1 MKVLKCYFQGI
12 KRATSEGKLVWLL
25 WLVNVL
31 FASLIYFQFS
41 DYMNQVLSRS
51 AAAENF
57 LKTFDMNTFFEL
69 LAHNGEKLNAIVS
82 LAILLL
88 IGYIFASVFLNGGIL
103 FTLINPWKTEKRRRL
118 APLFFEGGGK
128 FFGRFLRLL
137 IYSLIL
143 WLGVIIVNL
152 IFHIILTPITKGGT
166 NEVLMFYLILVRVVI
181 ALLLVFLVKMI
192 VDYARIKIVVE
203 DSRKVFRPL
212 FQAVGFVFRKLGST
226 LAIYYIFMFTAA
238 AVFVLYLLVQK
249 PIKTHSLLPILFAF
263 IIGQIFILS
272 RGWIKV
278 GLQAA
283 QMNFYQSAALPQK
296 TSESAPVPDEENSES
311 QTTGKMI

>member
-1 MKVLKCYFQGI
+1 VNHESVKILFSGNQKSDIRRKAGLAAVADQ
-12 KRATSEGKLVWLL
+12 WLI
-25 WLVNVL
+25 NVL

-41 DYMNQVLSRS
+41 AYMNQVLSRS
-51 AAAENF
+51 AAAANF

-69 LAHNGEKLNAIVS
+69 LIHTGEKLNTIVS

-103 FTLINPWKTEKRRRL
+103 FTLIHPRKTEKRRRL

-143 WLGVIIVNL
+143 WLGIIIVIL
-152 IFHIILTPITKGGT
+152 IFDMILKPITKGGT
-166 NEVLMFYLILVRVVI
+166 NEVLLFYLILVRVVI
-181 ALLLVFLVKMI
+181 ALLLIFLVKMI

-226 LAIYYIFMFTAA
+226 LAIYYLFVLTAA
-238 AVFVLYLLVQK
+238 AV
-249 PIKTHSLLPILFAF
+249 
-263 IIGQIFILS
+263 
-272 RGWIKV
+272 
-278 GLQAA
+278 
-283 QMNFYQSAALPQK
+283 SAK
-296 TSESAPVPDEENSES
+296 SSFSAGDGSKWGFR
-311 QTTGKMI
+311 QLR

>member
-1 MKVLKCYFQGI
+1 MKVLKYYFQGI

-88 IGYIFASVFLNGGIL
+88 IGYIFVSVFLNGGIL
-103 FTLINPWKTEKRRRL
+103 FTLIHPRKTEKKRRL

-181 ALLLVFLVKMI
+181 ALLLIFLVKMI

-212 FQAVGFVFRKLGST
+212 FQAVGFVFRKLRST
-226 LAIYYIFMFTAA
+226 LAIYYIFMLTAA
-238 AVFVLYLLVQK
+238 AVFILYLLVQK
-249 PIKTHSLLPILFAF
+249 TVKTHALLPILFAF

-272 RGWIKV
+272 RGWVKV

-283 QMNFYQSAALPQK
+283 QMNFFQSAGPPQK
-296 TSESAPVPDEENSES
+296 TGKPVLVPAEKNSES
-311 QTTGKMI
+311 QTI

>member
-1 MKVLKCYFQGI
+1 MKVLKYYFQGI
-12 KRATSEGKLVWLL
+12 KRATSEGRLVWLL

-31 FASLIYFQFS
+31 FASLVYFQFS

-51 AAAENF
+51 EAAENF

-69 LAHNGEKLNAIVS
+69 LTHNGEKLNAIVS

-88 IGYIFASVFLNGGIL
+88 IGYIFTSVFLNGGIL
-103 FTLINPWKTEKRRRL
+103 FTLIHPRKTEKKRRL
-118 APLFFEGGGK
+118 APLFFGGGGK
-128 FFGRFLRLL
+128 FFGRFVRLL

-143 WLGVIIVNL
+143 WLGIIFVIL
-152 IFHIILTPITKGGT
+152 ILNMILKPITKGGT

-212 FQAVGFVFRKLGST
+212 FQAVGFVFRKLRST
-226 LAIYYIFMFTAA
+226 LAIYYIFMLTAA
-238 AVFVLYLLVQK
+238 AVFILYLLVQK
-249 PIKTHSLLPILFAF
+249 TVKTHALLPILFAF

-272 RGWIKV
+272 RGWVKV

-283 QMNFYQSAALPQK
+283 QMNFFHLAAPPQK
-296 TSESAPVPDEENSES
+296 TVEPVPVPAEKNSES
-311 QTTGKMI
+311 QTT